1 MKRFIFAFSLCL
13 TLLGSMQSTFAAD
26 AVITSGKLTAD
37 FSSWGK
43 PSVEGDW
50 KIVRSEGKQF
60 IELADNFKA
69 KKGPDVKIFLSP
81 EPTSTLTG
89 KNAAKG
95 SVFIKLIN
103 DFEGNA
109 RIEIPANVDISQY
122 KSLVFH
128 CEEYTK
134 LWGSSA
140 L

>member
-1 MKRFIFAFSLCL
+1 MKKIINLFLLCFVLL
-13 TLLGSMQSTFAAD
+13 TILNSVYAEELIA
-26 AVITSGKLTAD
+26 SGQLNAD

-43 PSVEGDW
+43 PSLAGDW
-50 KIVRSEGKQF
+50 KIIKVKGKHY
-60 IELADNFKA
+60 IELDDNFKA

-81 EPTSTLTG
+81 KTSSSITG
-89 KNAAKG
+89 KNATEG

-103 DFEGNA
+103 DFKGKA
-109 RIEIPANVDISQY
+109 RIKIPADVDISKY

-128 CEEYTK
+128 CEAYSK